1 MRKAFF
7 NILLIGVFIACSQE
21 GIIYK
26 PAEQI
31 MPQHIKS
38 IAVRVFLNKTQQFGL
53 EEKLTLKIVNE
64 FLKNGQY
71 KIVNEDIAD
80 GIIAGEIT
88 HYILTPIQ
96 YDSNMVASVYKINI
110 ILSVKLIDKKSNV
123 YIWQE
128 PALQATKI
136 YSASTL
142 PGGMTEEQAR
152 EYLWDILSKDIVKRT
167 VEGFGSATST
177 SEKKIPVIST
187 TTQK

>member
-1 MRKAFF
+1 MNK
-7 NILLIGVFIACSQE
+7 NIFIFTMAIFAACASE
-21 GIIYK
+21 GIVYK
-26 PAEQI
+26 PADQI

-38 IAVRVFLNKTQQFGL
+38 ISIRTFSNKTQHIGL

-71 KIVNEDIAD
+71 KIVDEELSD
-80 GIIAGEIT
+80 GIIIGEIK

-96 YDSNMVASVYKINI
+96 YDANMVATVYKANVVI
-110 ILSVKLIDKKSNV
+110 SVSLLDKKNNV

-136 YSASTL
+136 YSAPTL

-152 EYLWDILSKDIVKRT
+152 EYLWDILAKDIMRRT
-167 VEGFGSATST
+167 VEGFGSATSI
-177 SEKKIPVIST
+177 SEKKLPSSLPSST
-187 TTQK
+187 E